1 MRQRKKLLHLSTFL
15 GSIDEKEA
23 VRLKHKGEDGWSFE
37 REFGC
42 LNDKRGAVSTPAR
55 TTSEEPIG
63 NSQAGRLTRHLS
75 LSASLPLSFQLI
87 SVINKMTSLQFLI
100 FFVAKGKRKDKNPE
114 EMNRLRDQLVGTFK
128 EQMDIR
134 LVRRTYKLMRCRVL
148 E

>member
-1 MRQRKKLLHLSTFL
+1 MAGHL
-15 GSIDEKEA
+15 
-23 VRLKHKGEDGWSFE
+23 

-75 LSASLPLSFQLI
+75 LSASLPLSFELI
-87 SVINKMTSLQFLI
+87 SMINKMTGLQFLI

-134 LVRRTYKLMRCRVL
+134 LVGRTYKLMRCRVL